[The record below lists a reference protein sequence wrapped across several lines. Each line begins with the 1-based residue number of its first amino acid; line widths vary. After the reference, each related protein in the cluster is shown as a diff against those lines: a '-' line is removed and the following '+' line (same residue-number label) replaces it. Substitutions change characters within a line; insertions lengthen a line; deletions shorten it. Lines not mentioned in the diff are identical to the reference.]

1 MLTSVERVF
10 GHLRGDGLAA
20 TGAPLTENPT
30 MNRRHFFMSAAAL
43 AAISA
48 LPVLAVPTAP
58 QVQVYKSPSCGCCG
72 AWVEHMRAA
81 GFAVNVTDVSD
92 TTAARKRLGLPDR
105 YGSCHTATVG
115 GYVLEGH
122 VPAAEVKRL
131 LAAKPKAIGLAVPA
145 MPPSA
150 PGMDVPGRK
159 DPYQVLLVDAS
170 GQSTVFANY
179 PA

>member
-1 MLTSVERVF
+1 
-10 GHLRGDGLAA
+10 
-20 TGAPLTENPT
+20 
-30 MNRRHFFMSAAAL
+30 MNRRHLLRSAVAL
-43 AAISA
+43 ASLAT
-48 LPVLAVPTAP
+48 LPAFAAP
-58 QVQVYKSPSCGCCG
+58 PGPEVQVFKSPSCGCCSS
-72 AWVEHMRAA
+72 WVEHMRAA
-81 GFAVNVTDVSD
+81 GFTVKVTEVTD
-92 TTAARKRLGLPDR
+92 TTAARKRVGLPDR

-131 LAAKPKAIGLAVPA
+131 LASKPKAIGLAVPS

-159 DPYQVLLVDAS
+159 DLYQVLLVEAS

-179 PA
+179 PK

>member
-1 MLTSVERVF
+1 
-10 GHLRGDGLAA
+10 
-20 TGAPLTENPT
+20 
-30 MNRRHFFMSAAAL
+30 MNRRDFFLGVSAAAAVLALPAL
-43 AAISA
+43 AAPSA
-48 LPVLAVPTAP
+48 TE
-58 QVQVYKSPSCGCCG
+58 VQVFKSPSCGCCG
-72 AWVEHMRAA
+72 SWVEHMRSA
-81 GFAVNVTDVSD
+81 GFTVKVTEVDD

-131 LAAKPKAIGLAVPA
+131 LASKPKAIGLAVPG

-159 DPYQVLLVDAS
+159 DPYDVLLIGPE
-170 GQSTVFANY
+170 GQSSVFATY
-179 PA
+179 PKRGVV

>member
-1 MLTSVERVF
+1 
-10 GHLRGDGLAA
+10 
-20 TGAPLTENPT
+20 
-30 MNRRHFFMSAAAL
+30 MNRRNLLLITPAL
-43 AAISA
+43 AAMMTW
-48 LPVLAVPTAP
+48 PVVAAP
-58 QVQVYKSPSCGCCG
+58 AGPEVQVFKSPSCGCCG
-72 AWVEHMRAA
+72 SWVEHMRAA
-81 GFAVNVTDVSD
+81 GFTVKVTEVDD
-92 TTAARKRLGLPDR
+92 TTVARKRLGLPDR

-131 LAAKPKAIGLAVPA
+131 LASKPKAIGLAVPG

-159 DPYQVLLVDAS
+159 DPYQVLLVDAA

-179 PA
+179 PK